1 MKVKNI
7 AKKGFLML
15 LSFMT
20 AFSLASCNE
29 YKSSYKAKG
38 FIKQQ
43 LREHCQAEF
52 DSLQGMYVFKIY
64 KLSDCDGTIS
74 YSASLEEG
82 ELCVYFDSLGSK
94 ETLFTLKAGESV
106 EDCGGYYGASPVFII
121 LETSGAKG
129 GSVYIDLI

>member
-1 MKVKNI
+1 MKNI

-15 LSFMT
+15 LSFMM
-20 AFSLASCNE
+20 AFSLVSCNK

-38 FIKQQ
+38 FIRQQ
-43 LREHCQAEF
+43 VGARCQAEF
-52 DSLQGMYVFKIY
+52 DSLQGIYVFKIY
-64 KLSDCDGTIS
+64 KSSDCDGTIS

-82 ELCVYFDSLGSK
+82 ELCVYFDSLGGK

-129 GSVYIDLI
+129 GAVYIDLI

>member
-1 MKVKNI
+1 MKNI
-7 AKKGFLML
+7 AKKGCMML

-20 AFSLASCNE
+20 MFSFASCNE

-43 LREHCQAEF
+43 LGTHCQADF
-52 DSLQGMYVFKIY
+52 DSLQGRYVFK
-64 KLSDCDGTIS
+64 LSKSGDCDGAIS

-82 ELCVYFDSLGSK
+82 ELCVYFDSLGIK
-94 ETLFTLKAGESV
+94 ETLLILKAGESV

-121 LETSGAKG
+121 LETTGAKG
-129 GSVYIDLI
+129 GKVYIDLI